1 MKRSFDLLLA
11 SMLILILF
19 IPMLLVSIGI
29 KLSSDGPILFVSDRV
44 GQNNHLFKM
53 LKFRTMK
60 IGTPT
65 VASHLLIDPQDAVT
79 PLGRFLRE
87 SSMDELPQ
95 IWNIIQGHM
104 SFVGPRPA
112 LFNQTELIALR
123 TEKSI
128 DSLLPG
134 LTGWAQ
140 INGRDELTVIDKVSF
155 DHEYLL
161 KQSFNFDLKI
171 LWLTYLKVLRKE
183 SVSH

>member
-19 IPMLLVSIGI
+19 IPMLIVSIGI

-123 TEKSI
+123 TGKSI

-140 INGRDELTVIDKVSF
+140 INGRDELTVFDKVSF

>member
-11 SMLILILF
+11 FMLILILF
-19 IPMLLVSIGI
+19 IPMLILSIGI
-29 KLSSDGPILFVSDRV
+29 KLSSDGPILFISERV
-44 GQNNHLFKM
+44 GQDNHLFKM
-53 LKFRTMK
+53 LKFRSMK
-60 IGTPT
+60 MGTPT
-65 VASHLLIDPQDAVT
+65 VATDLLIDPHNALT
-79 PLGRFLRE
+79 PLGSFLRQ

-95 IWNIIQGHM
+95 LWNIIQGDM

-112 LFNQTELIALR
+112 LFTQAELISLR
-123 TEKSI
+123 REKSI

-140 INGRDELTVIDKVSF
+140 INGRDELTTVDKVSF

-171 LWLTYLKVLRKE
+171 LWLTSLKVIGKN
-183 SVSH
+183 SISH